1 MKMVMAVTNDEYELP
16 VIIEK
21 SYKAMAR
28 RTGYHEQTI
37 SRQCRGL
44 IQESMSDIRFVD
56 IKLIG
61 DKMEELIK
69 EMRDLIKDI
78 NVNEI
83 ADHLNEESLWNWCGV
98 WRQTA
103 ERIMDDMEKEIAYDL
118 QD

>member
-16 VIIEK
+16 VTIEK

-44 IQESMSDIRFVD
+44 IQESMGDIRFVD

-69 EMRDLIKDI
+69 EMEDMVADV
-78 NVNEI
+78 NVEEI
-83 ADHLNEESLWNWCGV
+83 ADHLKEESLWNWCGA
-98 WRQTA
+98 WRENA
-103 ERIMDDMEKEIAYDL
+103 KRILADMRKEIGDDL
-118 QD
+118 